1 MGHYLKIK
9 IMAQN
14 ETEIQKIIND
24 FDTPQTRQLLND
36 LGPDNFKKKFLSIA
50 TNLNLSNVDDP
61 ELQPVFINN
70 IDKIIDAIKN

>member
-24 FDTPQTRQLLND
+24 FDTPQTRQLLKD
-36 LGPDNFKKKFLSIA
+36 IGKEALSEKFLKIA
-50 TNLNLSNVDDP
+50 TN
-61 ELQPVFINN
+61 
-70 IDKIIDAIKN
+70 